1 MTIKDNLSLK
11 IDLYF
16 TINVMIG
23 DQEVSNKE
31 HFVHF
36 CDQVNFVCIQAE
48 IMYRQL
54 SFYENLSIKQIIA

>member
-31 HFVHF
+31 HFVHI
-36 CDQVNFVCIQAE
+36 CDQINF
-48 IMYRQL
+48 
-54 SFYENLSIKQIIA
+54 